1 MSLTYGFYNSMN
13 GDRKY
18 NANHLN
24 TMFDGVIQDGVFQTI
39 GNTFAVAPG
48 TGLNVTIDTGKAWL
62 HNTWA
67 WNKEITT
74 LGPFDPVAT
83 SGRSRIDAIVIEVNK
98 NDRQTRFAIVKGTES
113 GTPAKPALTNVHTDE
128 SEIYQTPIA
137 WVTLAYGDTSISG
150 SSIENNVGKTY
161 DPETSALVSCP
172 YVLGAMQR
180 FSVDQIMAQFEAA
193 FNEWFENLQN
203 QLDTNQ
209 AAHLQHEIDE
219 LISSGTT
226 PLTSETSL
234 VSGRVYFQYEE

>member
-1 MSLTYGFYNSMN
+1 MGQINISNSE
-13 GDRKY
+13 
-18 NANHLN
+18 LSP
-24 TMFDGVIQDGVFQTI
+24 FES
-39 GNTFAVAPG
+39 
-48 TGLNVTIDTGKAWL
+48 VT
-62 HNTWA
+62 
-67 WNKEITT
+67 
-74 LGPFDPVAT
+74 T
-83 SGRSRIDAIVIEVNK
+83 SGRSRIDAVVIEVNK
-98 NDRQTRFAIVKGTES
+98 DTRQTKFAIVKGTES

-137 WVTLAYGDTSISG
+137 WVTLAYGDVSISG

-180 FSVDQIMAQFEAA
+180 FSVNQIMAQFEAA

-203 QLDTNQ
+203 QLDYDQ